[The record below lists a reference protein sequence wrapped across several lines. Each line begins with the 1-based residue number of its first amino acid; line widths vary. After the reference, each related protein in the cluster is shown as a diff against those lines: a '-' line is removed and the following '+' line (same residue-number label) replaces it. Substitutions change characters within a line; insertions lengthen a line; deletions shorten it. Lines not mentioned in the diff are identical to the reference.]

1 MADTTETVHPMR
13 IQVDVSNDWAFV
25 KRNPGRRWL
34 REGSEPGDEVVD
46 LPHSW
51 NSRDTFQAGA
61 SYYRGHGA
69 YRKVFQMPSDVPY
82 QDYLWSVKS
91 EGFYGTGDVWLNGRK
106 LGAVDGQY
114 LGFDLATRGY
124 LPFDTPSILGIRLTN
139 RCRSHVLPGID
150 DPDFLLYGGLA
161 GKVWVAGVPKFH
173 LDRDA
178 VRIVTESLSPS
189 RDADVAVHFAVANG
203 WDNERNGSVSWAVE
217 DGAGQV
223 VAAAE
228 PMALHLDRQSDS
240 GELSMKLRVTSPRL
254 WSPAGPALYAARW
267 QLKMGTVVVDEGV
280 ERFGIRTPE
289 FRPRQGF
296 FLNGERLELR
306 GCNRHESMPGFGSAL
321 PANLHRE
328 DAAMIKNLGLN
339 FVRLSHCPQHPA
351 FLDACDEL
359 GILVYAELAS
369 WKSVRSG
376 RWLTSACRQMH
387 DMIVRD
393 RNRPSVILWGMGN
406 ESRSRRAYLRLR
418 EQVRE
423 LDATRPVTYAENHHH
438 RAVRERTV
446 GIPDVWGLNYELEVI
461 DAGVDASVLKNVI
474 VSECSNFPPA
484 VRGDLEREAEQV
496 GLIDGDLKKLE
507 GKPAVAGFALWC
519 LNDYATMRKERY
531 NRHCG
536 LVDAWRVPK
545 MSAAFLKAKYA
556 RDPFIK
562 VFGNW
567 GQMPGPET
575 GQREMH
581 IFTNCDPV
589 HIARNGVP
597 VATVAG
603 AAHLVQPIAFEPG
616 RLTFSGSRDGRE
628 ACYEL
633 MSFGDASRVD
643 LKLEKADGDAEQ
655 RETLGVVVRITD
667 DAGQVVT
674 PWNGKARVT
683 VEGAAYARTYRQDNV
698 VDIAG
703 GLGRFFITA
712 NGKIGVATLKVSC
725 ETLAP
730 AAARASFH

>member
-13 IQVDVSNDWAFV
+13 IRVDLSNDWAFV

-51 NSRDTFQAGA
+51 NSRDTFHAGTP
-61 SYYRGHGA
+61 YYRGHGA
-69 YRKVFQMPSDVPY
+69 YRKVFQMPADVPY
-82 QDYLWSVKS
+82 EDYLWSIQS

-106 LGAVDGQY
+106 LGTVDGQY
-114 LGFDLATRGY
+114 LGLDLATRGY
-124 LPFDTPSILGIRLTN
+124 LPFDAPSILGIRLTN

-173 LDRDA
+173 LDRDT
-178 VRIVTESLSPS
+178 VRIVTESLLPS
-189 RDADVAVHFAVANG
+189 RDVDVAIHFAVANR
-203 WDNERNGSVSWAVE
+203 WDNERNGSVSWTIE
-217 DGAGQV
+217 DGAGQA
-223 VAAAE
+223 VAAAD
-228 PMALHLDRQSDS
+228 PLALHLDGQSGS
-240 GELSMKLRVTSPRL
+240 GEISVKLRVTSPRL
-254 WSPAGPALYAARW
+254 WSPDEPALYAARW
-267 QLKMGTVVVDEGV
+267 QLTMGTVVVDEGV

-289 FRPRQGF
+289 FRQRQGF

-306 GCNRHESMPGFGSAL
+306 GCNRHESIPGFGSAL
-321 PANLHRE
+321 PAALHRE
-328 DAAMIKNLGLN
+328 DAAAIKNLGLN

-359 GILVYAELAS
+359 GILVYAEVAS

-387 DMIVRD
+387 GMIVRD

-423 LDATRPVTYAENHHH
+423 LDPTRPVIYAENHHH

-484 VRGDLEREAEQV
+484 VRGDLEKEAEQV
-496 GLIDGDLKKLE
+496 ALIEGDLKKLE

-519 LNDYATMRKERY
+519 FNDYATMRKERY

-536 LVDAWRVPK
+536 IVDAWRVPK

-556 RDPFIK
+556 REPFVK
-562 VFGNW
+562 VFGSW
-567 GQMPGPET
+567 GKPPGPET
-575 GQREMH
+575 GQRAMH
-581 IFTNCDPV
+581 IFTNCDQV
-589 HIARNGVP
+589 LMVRNGVP
-597 VATVAG
+597 VATVTG
-603 AAHLVQPIAFEPG
+603 APHIVQSIAFEPG
-616 RLTFSGSRDGRE
+616 RLTFTGSRDGRE
-628 ACYEL
+628 ARYEL

-643 LKLEKADGDAEQ
+643 LKLEEADGDADQ

-674 PWNGKARVT
+674 SWNGKVRVT
-683 VEGAAYARTYRQDNV
+683 VEGAAYARTYRQDNA
-698 VDIAG
+698 VDIAA
-703 GLGRFFITA
+703 GLGRFFISA

-730 AAARASFH
+730 AVARASFH